1 MIKVL
6 IGEDDEYSAEI
17 YRISLKAKGH
27 DVIIT
32 NDGEK
37 CVKVFKHEFEQL
49 GEKGQEKAF
58 DVVILDYAMPV
69 INGVEAAKEILT
81 INPNQRIIFATAHL
95 KELLAESA
103 VRLGEGTEVL
113 EKPFL
118 PNTLVELFETPLKKG
133 MNMPNQ

>member
-1 MIKVL
+1 MVKVL
-6 IGEDDEYSAEI
+6 IGEDEEYSAEI
-17 YRISLKAKGH
+17 YRISLRAKGH

-37 CVKVFKHEFEQL
+37 SVKVFKHEFEQL
-49 GEKGQEKAF
+49 REKGQEKAF

-69 INGVEAAKEILT
+69 IDGVEAAKEILT
-81 INPNQRIIFATAHL
+81 INPHQRIIFATARR

-103 VRLGEGTEVL
+103 VRLGENTEVL

-118 PNTLVELFETPLKKG
+118 PNTLVGLLETPLKKG
-133 MNMPNQ
+133 MKMPNQ